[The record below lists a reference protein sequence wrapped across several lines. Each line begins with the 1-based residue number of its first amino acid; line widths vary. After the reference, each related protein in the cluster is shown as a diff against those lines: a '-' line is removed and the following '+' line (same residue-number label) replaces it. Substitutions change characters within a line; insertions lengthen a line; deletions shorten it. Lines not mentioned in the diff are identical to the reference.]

1 MTRKPGYQKRERIKS
16 MKINAYM
23 IASDVERMFMQIYQV
38 SGILCIAYHFRT

>member
-1 MTRKPGYQKRERIKS
+1 MYSISFQNMTRKPGYQKRERIKS

-38 SGILCIAYHFRT
+38 LF